1 MEEYTLMMNMLVTGA
16 NRGLGYEI
24 ASEALERGHS
34 IIAGVRNPSEQNDKL
49 SFLSTK
55 YGDRLVIKTLDV
67 TNEAGLASLASQ
79 MKTEG
84 KRLDV
89 IVNNAAILNARNTH
103 IEDLD
108 MDDVALTFEINL
120 YGPMRVVKHFL
131 PLLTDNKAAVI
142 NISSEAGSITNAY
155 PGDYPYAI
163 SKTALNMFSQ
173 QLLAYV
179 KDRGIQVLSIH
190 PGWMKTDMGGENAP
204 TDPRN
209 SARGI
214 VDQIERKIVPDSRF
228 NFVDYTGKAMPI

>member
-1 MEEYTLMMNMLVTGA
+1 MMNMLITGA
-16 NRGLGYEI
+16 NRGLGNEI
-24 ASEALERGHS
+24 AAEALEQGHAV
-34 IIAGVRNPSEQNDKL
+34 IAGVRNPDNQNDKL
-49 SFLSTK
+49 SLLSAK
-55 YGDRLVIKTLDV
+55 YGDRLVIKALDV

-79 MKTEG
+79 MKAEG
-84 KRLDV
+84 NRLDA
-89 IVNNAAILNARNTH
+89 IVNNAAILVARNTH

-108 MDDVALTFEINL
+108 MDDVTMTFEINL
-120 YGPMRVVKHFL
+120 FGPMRVVKYFL
-131 PLLTDNKAAVI
+131 PLLTENKAAVI

-179 KDRGIQVLSIH
+179 KDRDIQVLSIH

-214 VDQIERKIVPDSRF
+214 VDLIERKIVTNSRF

>member
-1 MEEYTLMMNMLVTGA
+1 MNVLITGA

-24 ASEALERGHS
+24 TEEALERGHTV
-34 IIAGVRNPSEQNDKL
+34 IAGVRNPEEKNDKL
-49 SFLSTK
+49 TSLSTK
-55 YGDRLVIKTLDV
+55 YGERLVIKALDV
-67 TNEAGLASLASQ
+67 TNEAGMADLAFQ
-79 MKTEG
+79 MKKDG
-84 KRLDV
+84 KGLDA
-89 IVNNAAILNARNTH
+89 IVNNAAILTARNTQ
-103 IEDLD
+103 IEDLN
-108 MDDVALTFEINL
+108 MNEVALTFEINL

-131 PLLTDNKAAVI
+131 PLLAGSGGAII
-142 NISSEAGSITNAY
+142 NISSEAGSISNAY

-214 VDQIERKIVPDSRF
+214 VDQMEGRIVPESRY
-228 NFVDYTGKAMPI
+228 NFVDYTGKSMQI